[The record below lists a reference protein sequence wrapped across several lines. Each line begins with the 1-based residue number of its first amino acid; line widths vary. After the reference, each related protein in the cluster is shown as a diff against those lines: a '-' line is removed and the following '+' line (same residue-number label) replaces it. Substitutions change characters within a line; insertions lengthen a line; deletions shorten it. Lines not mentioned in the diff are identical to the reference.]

1 MRNSEQL
8 RSEVERAMKK
18 SYYRDI
24 SIAQGT
30 ASINRE
36 DEQVM
41 ERGIRRKQVQLVLFL
56 LDFIL

>member
-1 MRNSEQL
+1 MHLMRNIKQL

-36 DEQVM
+36 DEQVT
-41 ERGIRRKQVQLVLFL
+41 ERGI
-56 LDFIL
+56 